1 VIQFTEVNTAIIC
14 YLASASC
21 GFAAQQLAMLTCG
34 VVTAGGSRRTFM
46 QAGGG
51 GLVEGQG
58 QDGSCSWAPSQSCP
72 GTFSHH
78 YSTH

>member
-1 VIQFTEVNTAIIC
+1 
-14 YLASASC
+14 
-21 GFAAQQLAMLTCG
+21 MLTCG
-34 VVTAGGSRRTFM
+34 AVTAGSSRRTFM

-58 QDGSCSWAPSQSCP
+58 QDESCSWAPSQSCP
-72 GTFSHH
+72 GTSSHH